1 MKAAIYAR
9 VSTTNHGQDV
19 TLQTRELQQ
28 FAAARGWE
36 IAGEYVDAG
45 VSGTKDSRPELNR
58 LVADAHKRRFDVV
71 CVWRFDRFA
80 RSVSH
85 LLRALETFKA
95 LGIDFVSF
103 SEQMDTSTPAGKM
116 VFTVLGAVAELE
128 RSLIV
133 ERVRAGLRNARA
145 KGKTLG
151 RPRVAVDASRIA
163 MLRASGQPWRAIAK
177 TLGVSVG
184 TVHAAVP
191 ARSKIPSEI
200 APRKRLIRRVGK
212 SRGDAFNNQLFVE
225 AESSHSLSLTHTSGR
240 GVSYKAI
247 MPRRS
252 APRWIQRRIGR
263 KSIKQRRQKKSVG
276 TVRTSKDLSI

>member
-1 MKAAIYAR
+1 MRAAIYAR

-19 TLQTRELQQ
+19 TLQTRELEQ
-28 FAAARGWE
+28 FAQSRGWE
-36 IAGEYVDAG
+36 VAGEYVDAG

-58 LVADAHKRRFDVV
+58 LIADAHRRRFDVV

-151 RPRVAVDASRIA
+151 RPRVAVDAARIA
-163 MLRASGQPWRAIAK
+163 TLRATGLSWAKIA
-177 TLGVSVG
+177 TELGVSVG
-184 TVHAAVP
+184 SVYQAAHNP
-191 ARSKIPSEI
+191 SKIPSELP
-200 APRKRLIRRVGK
+200 A
-212 SRGDAFNNQLFVE
+212 
-225 AESSHSLSLTHTSGR
+225 
-240 GVSYKAI
+240 VS
-247 MPRRS
+247 
-252 APRWIQRRIGR
+252 
-263 KSIKQRRQKKSVG
+263 
-276 TVRTSKDLSI
+276 D